1 MSRMKGKTGYL
12 LLIGAIVINI
22 CLQGMNFF
30 SVNSI
35 GALLGTNL
43 PLLMAALAQVVIMA
57 AGGIDISIGNT
68 MALANGVIIVCYNM
82 YGIPFAGSVFLAV
95 LAGTA
100 VGLVN
105 GLIIAYFRVPP
116 LLVTFAMSTFI
127 RGLSLTVLPKPG
139 GEVPE
144 MVYRTYGGVF
154 LYIPVPLLIII
165 AAAFLLIMAG
175 KQKAVGHLTAVGS
188 NERNAYVSGVRV
200 ELVKVIVYGA
210 GGMIAAFAGV
220 CLTALTATG
229 DVRNGEAFALQS
241 IAAVI
246 IGGMLGSGR
255 WKSYILGGLSGALFL
270 AIVNNI
276 VFYAFSYIAV
286 NFPGIQISTYYQQLL
301 SNFIIIFGLMSAVLS
316 GAKKQRRAVD
326 DKGKK

>member
-1 MSRMKGKTGYL
+1 MGRLRGKTGYML
-12 LLIGAIVINI
+12 LAGAVIINI

-30 SVNSI
+30 AGSSI

-68 MALANGVIIVCYNM
+68 MALANGVIILCYNS
-82 YGIPFAGSVFLAV
+82 YGISFAGSVLLAV

-105 GLIIAYFRVPP
+105 GVIIACFRVPP

-139 GEVPE
+139 GQVPE
-144 MVYRTYGGVF
+144 SVYRTYGGTF
-154 LYIPVPLLIII
+154 LKIPVSLLIIVI
-165 AAAFLLIMAG
+165 VTLLMLLAG
-175 KQKAVGHLTAVGS
+175 KLRVISHLTAVGS
-188 NERNAYVSGVRV
+188 GERNAYVSGIQVERV
-200 ELVKVIVYGA
+200 KIMVYGA

-246 IGGMLGSGR
+246 IGGMLGSGK
-255 WKSYILGGLSGALFL
+255 WKNYILGALSGALFL

-316 GAKKQRRAVD
+316 GTKKKRRAAD
-326 DKGKK
+326 GKDKK

>member
-1 MSRMKGKTGYL
+1 MSRLKGKTGYL
-12 LLIGAIVINI
+12 LLAGAIVINI

-35 GALLGTNL
+35 GALLATNL
-43 PLLMAALAQVVIMA
+43 PLLMAALAQAVIMA

-68 MALANGVIIVCYNM
+68 MALSNGVVIVCYNL
-82 YGIPFAGSVFLAV
+82 YGISFAGSVLIAV
-95 LAGTA
+95 LSGAA

-105 GLIIAYFRVPP
+105 GVIIACFRVPP

-144 MVYRTYGGVF
+144 AVYQTYGGTF
-154 LYIPVPLLIII
+154 LHIPVPLLIIG
-165 AAAFLLIMAG
+165 AAVVLLILAG
-175 KQKAVGHLTAVGS
+175 RQKSVSHLTAVGS
-188 NERNAYVSGVRV
+188 SERNAYASGVGVERV
-200 ELVKVIVYGA
+200 KIIVYGA
-210 GGMIAAFAGV
+210 GGMIAAFAGI

-246 IGGMLGSGR
+246 IGGMLGSGK
-255 WKSYILGGLSGALFL
+255 WKNYILGALSGALFL
-270 AIVNNI
+270 AVVNNI
-276 VFYAFSYIAV
+276 VFYAFSCIAV

-316 GAKKQRRAVD
+316 GAKKNRRAADV
-326 DKGKK
+326 